1 MTDCQNC
8 NSYKWKEMYTIAQQ
22 RFDKVVARLT
32 IGVFIMVAVLIL
44 CLFATIFM
52 CIKTQR
58 FINDFEYVEETEL
71 MISQD
76 SEGINTAIVG
86 NGNGVGIYG
95 TGNNTDKKEILEKKG
110 TGKKGDTLSE
120 D

>member
-58 FINDFEYVEETEL
+58 FIDDFEYVEETEL

-76 SEGINTAIVG
+76 SEGINTAIIG
-86 NGNGVGIYG
+86 DGNGVGIYG
-95 TGNNTDKKEILEKKG
+95 TGSNTNKEEVLEKKG